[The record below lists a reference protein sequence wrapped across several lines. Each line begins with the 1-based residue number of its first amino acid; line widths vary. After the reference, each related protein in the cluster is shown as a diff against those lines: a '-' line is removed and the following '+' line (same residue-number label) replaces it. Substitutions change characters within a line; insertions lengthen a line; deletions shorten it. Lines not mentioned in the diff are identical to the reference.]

1 MVIYVANKILVSMI
15 LPAIHNP
22 FKSNGGGRKPNPKK
36 LMKTR
41 LFGKMLA
48 EKCIKM
54 KEIEPRAGRASLGI
68 QAFQSH
74 IPSRYAWSRNF
85 PL

>member
-1 MVIYVANKILVSMI
+1 MT
-15 LPAIHNP
+15 LPAIQNL

-48 EKCIKM
+48 EKCMKI
-54 KEIEPRAGRASLGI
+54 KEIEPRPGRASLAI
-68 QAFQSH
+68 RHFSH
-74 IPSRYAWSRNF
+74 TYLVVVLGVGTSHCDITEG
-85 PL
+85 